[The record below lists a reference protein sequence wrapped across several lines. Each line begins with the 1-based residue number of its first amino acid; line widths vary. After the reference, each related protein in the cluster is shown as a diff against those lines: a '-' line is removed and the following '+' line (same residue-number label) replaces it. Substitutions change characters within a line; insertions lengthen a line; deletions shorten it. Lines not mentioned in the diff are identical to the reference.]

1 MSMSEQ
7 KESSVQE
14 TDWAAVA
21 TGILFTGLLLWWMF
35 LKSAGQFENA
45 FAANGLWAASYQAVA
60 LWGGVWGLII
70 ARSWGGTKS
79 VMGRAISALTAGLLF
94 QVLGQ
99 SVFSYYN
106 LFAGVEMP
114 YPSLADLGYF
124 GSIPLYAY
132 GILMLAKASGI
143 KLSIKSFV
151 SQIQYTIIPAVVL
164 GLSYYNFLLGYEF
177 DWSAPLKTF
186 LDFGYP
192 LGQAFYVSVALLTYL
207 LSRKTLGGVMKTK
220 VLFILV
226 ALAVQY
232 VADYNFLLQVANG
245 TWEMGGYGDMIY
257 LCSYFLMA
265 LGLIQMRMHLI
276 TTKSSE

>member
-1 MSMSEQ
+1 MIEE
-7 KESSVQE
+7 KTTPQE
-14 TDWAAVA
+14 TDWASIVA
-21 TGILFTGLLLWWMF
+21 GLLFVALLLWWMYASSMGSSDDA
-35 LKSAGQFENA
+35 L
-45 FAANGLWAASYQAVA
+45 AAKGLWGASYQAVA
-60 LWGGVWGLII
+60 LWGGVWGLVI
-70 ARSWGGTKS
+70 AKSWGGMRS
-79 VMGRAISALTAGLLF
+79 VMGRAIGALAAGLLF

-143 KLSIKSFV
+143 KLSLKSFV
-151 SQIQYTIIPAVVL
+151 GQIQYTIIPVVIL
-164 GLSYYNFLLGYEF
+164 GLSYYNFLVGYEF

-192 LGQAFYVSVALLTYL
+192 LGQAFYVSVALLAYV
-207 LSRKTLGGVMKTK
+207 LSRKTLGGVMKNK
-220 VLFILV
+220 VLFILA

-232 VADYNFLLQVANG
+232 LADYNFLYQAANG
-245 TWEMGGYGDMIY
+245 TWGVSGYGDLVY
-257 LCSYFLMA
+257 LAAYFLMA
-265 LGLIQMRMHLI
+265 LGLIQLRMHLI
-276 TTKSSE
+276 KTKSAE